1 MPFFIQKG
9 GRMVKGLNQF
19 LDTDVDVV
27 ISGDTR
33 FVGTL
38 IDIGHD
44 IFVIFN
50 GCNYLYIPLL
60 HLHQMNKAIINTN
73 TEKPILREPEDTI
86 MQAEN
91 NSFSYRNTLN
101 NVKGKFIEVYVTGDR
116 SIHGYVTSVL
126 NDYIV
131 FFSPVFKTLFISMHH
146 LKWFTPYSTEQ
157 TPYTL
162 DNSQLPVVPSS
173 VSLVRNF
180 EEQIKK
186 YVGQLVIFDMGEV
199 PEKVG
204 LLKDVSNN
212 IIELINASGKSIIW
226 KLNHLKTMHLP

>member
-1 MPFFIQKG
+1 M
-9 GRMVKGLNQF
+9 KGLNQF

-38 IDIGHD
+38 IDIGQD

-73 TEKPILREPEDTI
+73 TEKPILRDPEDTI

>member
-1 MPFFIQKG
+1 M
-9 GRMVKGLNQF
+9 KGLNQF
-19 LDTDVDVV
+19 LDTDVEVV

-38 IDIGHD
+38 IDIGQD
-44 IFVIFN
+44 IFVIFD

-60 HLHQMNKAIINTN
+60 HLHQMNKAINTN
-73 TEKPILREPEDTI
+73 TEKPILLDPEDT
-86 MQAEN
+86 MMEAEN

-101 NVKGKFIEVYVTGDR
+101 KVKGKFIEIYVTGDR

-212 IIELINASGKSIIW
+212 IIELINASGESIIW

>member
-1 MPFFIQKG
+1 
-9 GRMVKGLNQF
+9 MVKGLNQF

-204 LLKDVSNN
+204 LLNDVSNN

>member
-1 MPFFIQKG
+1 M
-9 GRMVKGLNQF
+9 KGLNQF
-19 LDTDVDVV
+19 LDIDVEVV
-27 ISGDTR
+27 ISGNTR

-38 IDIGHD
+38 IDIGQD
-44 IFVIFN
+44 IFVIFD

-60 HLHQMNKAIINTN
+60 HLHQMNKTINTN
-73 TEKPILREPEDTI
+73 TEKPILIDPEDTM

-101 NVKGKFIEVYVTGDR
+101 KVKGKFIEIYVTGDR

-126 NDYIV
+126 NDYIL

-212 IIELINASGKSIIW
+212 IIELINASGESIIW

>member
-1 MPFFIQKG
+1 M
-9 GRMVKGLNQF
+9 KGLNQF
-19 LDTDVDVV
+19 LDTDVEVV

-38 IDIGHD
+38 IDIGQD
-44 IFVIFN
+44 IFVIFD

-60 HLHQMNKAIINTN
+60 HLHQMNKAINTN
-73 TEKPILREPEDTI
+73 TEKPILIDPEDTM

-101 NVKGKFIEVYVTGDR
+101 KVKGKFIEIYVTGDR

-212 IIELINASGKSIIW
+212 IIELINASGESIIW

>member
-1 MPFFIQKG
+1 
-9 GRMVKGLNQF
+9 MVKGLNQF
-19 LDTDVDVV
+19 LDTDVEVV

-38 IDIGHD
+38 IDIGQD
-44 IFVIFN
+44 IFVIFD

-60 HLHQMNKAIINTN
+60 HLHQMNKAINTN
-73 TEKPILREPEDTI
+73 TEKPILLDPEDT
-86 MQAEN
+86 MMEAEN

-101 NVKGKFIEVYVTGDR
+101 KVKGKFIEIYVTGDR

-212 IIELINASGKSIIW
+212 IIELINASGESIIW

>member
-1 MPFFIQKG
+1 
-9 GRMVKGLNQF
+9 MVKGLNQF
-19 LDTDVDVV
+19 LDTDVEVV

-38 IDIGHD
+38 IDIGQD
-44 IFVIFN
+44 IFVIFD

-60 HLHQMNKAIINTN
+60 HLHQMNKAINTN
-73 TEKPILREPEDTI
+73 TEKPILIDPEDT
-86 MQAEN
+86 MMEAEN

-101 NVKGKFIEVYVTGDR
+101 KVKGKFIEIYVTGDR

-212 IIELINASGKSIIW
+212 IIELINASGESIIW

>member
-1 MPFFIQKG
+1 M
-9 GRMVKGLNQF
+9 KGLNQF

-38 IDIGHD
+38 IDIGQD

-73 TEKPILREPEDTI
+73 TGKPISRDLEDTI

>member
-1 MPFFIQKG
+1 
-9 GRMVKGLNQF
+9 MVKGLNQF
-19 LDTDVDVV
+19 LDTDVEVV

-38 IDIGHD
+38 IDIGQD
-44 IFVIFN
+44 IFVIFD
-50 GCNYLYIPLL
+50 GSNYLYIPLL
-60 HLHQMNKAIINTN
+60 HLHQMNKAINTN
-73 TEKPILREPEDTI
+73 TEKPILIDLEDTM

-101 NVKGKFIEVYVTGDR
+101 KVKGKFIEIYVTGDR

-212 IIELINASGKSIIW
+212 IIELINASGESIIW

>member
-1 MPFFIQKG
+1 
-9 GRMVKGLNQF
+9 MVKGLNQF
-19 LDTDVDVV
+19 LDTDVEVV

-38 IDIGHD
+38 IDIGQD
-44 IFVIFN
+44 IFVISD
-50 GCNYLYIPLL
+50 GCNYLYIPLM
-60 HLHQMNKAIINTN
+60 HLHQMNKAVINTAS
-73 TEKPILREPEDTI
+73 EKSFLIDQEDPM
-86 MQAEN
+86 MQEETNA
-91 NSFSYRNTLN
+91 FSYRNSLN
-101 NVKGKFIEVYVTGDR
+101 MVRGKFIEVYVTGGR
-116 SIHGYVTSVL
+116 SIHGYVTNVL

-162 DNSQLPVVPSS
+162 DNSQLPVVPSN

-186 YVGQLVIFDMGEV
+186 YIGQLVIFDMGEV
-199 PEKVG
+199 PDKVG
-204 LLKDVSNN
+204 LLKGVSNN
-212 IIELINASGKSIIW
+212 IIELINATGESIIW

>member
-1 MPFFIQKG
+1 M
-9 GRMVKGLNQF
+9 KGLNQF
-19 LDTDVDVV
+19 LDTDVEVV
-27 ISGDTR
+27 ISGNTR

-38 IDIGHD
+38 IDIGQD
-44 IFVIFN
+44 IFVIFD
-50 GCNYLYIPLL
+50 GSNYLYIPLL
-60 HLHQMNKAIINTN
+60 HLHQMNKAINTN
-73 TEKPILREPEDTI
+73 TEKPILIDPEDP
-86 MQAEN
+86 MMEAEN

-101 NVKGKFIEVYVTGDR
+101 KVKGKFIEIYVTGDR

-212 IIELINASGKSIIW
+212 IIELINASGESIIW

>member
-1 MPFFIQKG
+1 M
-9 GRMVKGLNQF
+9 KGLNQF
-19 LDTDVDVV
+19 LDTDVEVV

-38 IDIGHD
+38 IDIGQD
-44 IFVIFN
+44 IFVIFD

-60 HLHQMNKAIINTN
+60 HFHQMNKAINTN
-73 TEKPILREPEDTI
+73 TEKPILIDPEDTM

-101 NVKGKFIEVYVTGDR
+101 KVKGKFIEIYVTGDR

-212 IIELINASGKSIIW
+212 IIELINASGESIIW

>member
-1 MPFFIQKG
+1 
-9 GRMVKGLNQF
+9 MVKGLNQF

-38 IDIGHD
+38 IDIGQD

-73 TEKPILREPEDTI
+73 TGKPILRDPEDTI

-186 YVGQLVIFDMGEV
+186 YTGQLVIFDMGEV

>member
-1 MPFFIQKG
+1 M
-9 GRMVKGLNQF
+9 KGLNQF
-19 LDTDVDVV
+19 LDTDVEVV

-38 IDIGHD
+38 IDIGQD
-44 IFVIFN
+44 IFVIFD

-60 HLHQMNKAIINTN
+60 HLHQMNKAINTN
-73 TEKPILREPEDTI
+73 TEKPILIDPEDP
-86 MQAEN
+86 MMEAEN

-101 NVKGKFIEVYVTGDR
+101 KVKGKFIEIYVTGDR

-212 IIELINASGKSIIW
+212 IIELINASGESIIW

>member
-1 MPFFIQKG
+1 
-9 GRMVKGLNQF
+9 MVKGLNQF

-38 IDIGHD
+38 IDIGQD

-73 TEKPILREPEDTI
+73 TEKPILRDPEDTI